1 MSDYSNKGVQN
12 AINSLVDAIAV
23 LYSTLQKLGESQQE
37 IVDEIGNVVDVAIEE
52 APGLIQ
58 EWEAKANCGWKE
70 QVNSYGVDY

>member
-1 MSDYSNKGVQN
+1 MSNYLNKEVQN

-23 LYSTLQKLGESQQE
+23 LYSKLKDLGESQQE

-58 EWEAKANCGWKE
+58 EWEAEANCGWKE

>member
-1 MSDYSNKGVQN
+1 MSNYSNKDVQN

-23 LYSTLQKLGESQQE
+23 LYSRLKDLGESQQE

-58 EWEAKANCGWKE
+58 EWEAEANCGWKE

>member
-1 MSDYSNKGVQN
+1 MSDYSDKKVQN

-23 LYSTLQKLGESQQE
+23 LYSRLKDLGESQQE

-58 EWEAKANCGWKE
+58 EWETEAKCGWKE
-70 QVNSYGVDY
+70 QIDSYGVDY